1 MTHQS
6 QPSLAL
12 EPHWRSGTGPCSERT
27 GIRRSHDT
35 QRNLTEGGEVFVAAT
50 ILLGFQDDA
59 RIDSTRKTVLP
70 NPQPPS
76 PDYSHVPLLAN
87 KPGELRTGPVQ
98 CLPQVISQLG
108 ASPEQV
114 FRTAGLDLNQFIND
128 GEHCLNYLDIAR
140 LLSTAV
146 QHTQCGHLGLLVG
159 RRFMLENLGPVGQL
173 MRFAA
178 TAQEALH
185 DLVTHAQ
192 LHDRGATP
200 LLLPLSGQFSL
211 LGYVIHQHDLANP
224 APVIDTAVM
233 IGFQILRE
241 LLGPHWTPVRVQL
254 AYRQPANAAYHPKA
268 FHCPVQFDAP
278 VSGLVVN
285 NQQLSRR
292 QPSAAPR
299 LHQLLKRAITATTA
313 SLTTSE
319 QVRRVLYP
327 LLLEGQARSEQIARR
342 VALHERTLRRRLD
355 LEGTHLQH
363 LISESRRDLALQLLR
378 HTVLPISTVAQTLQ
392 YRDPNAFSRA
402 FRTWMGSSPQSW
414 RNSARN

>member
-1 MTHQS
+1 M
-6 QPSLAL
+6 
-12 EPHWRSGTGPCSERT
+12 
-27 GIRRSHDT
+27 
-35 QRNLTEGGEVFVAAT
+35 
-50 ILLGFQDDA
+50 
-59 RIDSTRKTVLP
+59 P
-70 NPQPPS
+70 NSQPPS
-76 PDYSHVPLLAN
+76 PDYSHLPLLAN
-87 KPGELRTGPVQ
+87 NPGELRTGPVH

-108 ASPEQV
+108 GNPEQV
-114 FRTAGLDLNQFIND
+114 FRAAGLDLDQFITG
-128 GEHCLNYLDIAR
+128 GEHCLDYLDVAR
-140 LLSTAV
+140 LFSTAV
-146 QHTQCGHLGLLVG
+146 QHTRCDHLGLLVG
-159 RRFMLENLGPVGQL
+159 RRFTLENLGPVGQL

-185 DLVTHAQ
+185 DLVTHAH

-211 LGYVIHQHDLANP
+211 LGYVIYRHDLANP

-233 IGFQILRE
+233 IGYQILRE
-241 LLGPHWTPVRVQL
+241 LLGPRWAPVRVQL
-254 AYRQPANAAYHPKA
+254 AYRQPTDATHHPKA

-285 NQQLSRR
+285 NQQLSRK

-319 QVRRVLYP
+319 QIRRLLYP
-327 LLLEGQARSEQIARR
+327 LLLEGQARTEQVASR

-355 LEGTHLQH
+355 LEGTHLQQ

-378 HTVLPISTVAQTLQ
+378 NTSLPISAIAQSLQ

-402 FRTWMGSSPQSW
+402 FKAWKGTSPQNW
-414 RNSARN
+414 RNSGRTSESRCEV